1 MAGGAITPSPLRW
14 RLVAPKVTAPTTQL
28 PERSI
33 GQMDYVVG
41 ISWPRSGHHMLVRLL
56 TAYFGPDFGY
66 CDFYGKGDCCRRVP
80 CARAGRVSLTKNHD
94 FDLSVPQVA
103 GQKYLVQY
111 RDFVP
116 SVISNFELHVLNGN
130 PDTPLSFRRFA
141 SLQFDRYRDFAAKWL
156 DSDFGKSQLCIDY
169 ADLVRDTARVLGQVV
184 GWLAP
189 EHLCDEDR
197 IDDAITMIDG
207 EKIEARQVRRLK
219 HAGVHPARQ
228 VANFRHATP
237 GLLDQLGRLSLRRA
251 EVIEVFE
258 RLLGR
263 PPREEAML
271 GFQCLDTLDR
281 LEAEIMRAPEYRTR
295 ARPMTCVQPP
305 KENLL

>member
-1 MAGGAITPSPLRW
+1 
-14 RLVAPKVTAPTTQL
+14 
-28 PERSI
+28 
-33 GQMDYVVG
+33 MDYVVG

-80 CARAGRVSLTKNHD
+80 CVCAGQVNLTKNHD

-156 DSDFGKSQLCIDY
+156 ESDFAKRQLCVDY
-169 ADLVRDTARVLGQVV
+169 ASLVADTPRVMSQVV

-189 EHLCDEDR
+189 ERPRDAER
-197 IDDAITMIDG
+197 IDNAIRMIDG
-207 EKIEARQVRRLK
+207 EKIETRQVRRLK
-219 HAGVHPARQ
+219 NAGVHPPRQ
-228 VANFRHATP
+228 VAAFRHATP
-237 GLLDQLGRLSLRRA
+237 GLLDQLGRLRLRRA
-251 EVIEVFE
+251 EVIEAFE

-271 GFQCLDTLDR
+271 GFQCLESLDR
-281 LEAEIMRAPEYRTR
+281 LQEEIMRAPEFRTR
-295 ARPMTCVQPP
+295 ARPSAFAQTPG
-305 KENLL
+305 KRLS